1 MGNKFTT
8 KTKSKKPTELN
19 RITMPRVN
27 DKTKREKDE
36 IRKQLTAD
44 YGDGCL
50 ICGAMDGELYREIY
64 KKELDIHHI
73 NEDSSDWAYCN
84 LCLAH
89 FWCNIK
95 ETPHGKIDFEKQFQE
110 RCKQLKFQK
119 MKGIIDRDTYIDDA
133 GLRIDSLPLY
143 RNVKLKPLAIIE
155 FEKIIREKTQVEKDG
170 LLDAMA
176 NASGLTQEKCG
187 KYLKAVTNPH
197 NGNYEELPKDAD
209 GKVFIRKRST

>member
-1 MGNKFTT
+1 M
-8 KTKSKKPTELN
+8 
-19 RITMPRVN
+19 RVN
-27 DKTKREKDE
+27 DKTKREKE
-36 IRKQLTAD
+36 FIRWELRERDGDGSRGGTKCFVDHCMTEEYYLSETGKDFDICHLDDNPQNWDMQNLFLATHKCNCQLTPRGLGKLNHLRPGYSLNSLQAN
-44 YGDGCL
+44 
-50 ICGAMDGELYREIY
+50 
-64 KKELDIHHI
+64 KKR
-73 NEDSSDWAYCN
+73 SV
-84 LCLAH
+84 
-89 FWCNIK
+89 
-95 ETPHGKIDFEKQFQE
+95 IDKN
-110 RCKQLKFQK
+110 
-119 MKGIIDRDTYIDDA
+119 TYIDDA

-187 KYLKAVTNPH
+187 KYLKALTNPH